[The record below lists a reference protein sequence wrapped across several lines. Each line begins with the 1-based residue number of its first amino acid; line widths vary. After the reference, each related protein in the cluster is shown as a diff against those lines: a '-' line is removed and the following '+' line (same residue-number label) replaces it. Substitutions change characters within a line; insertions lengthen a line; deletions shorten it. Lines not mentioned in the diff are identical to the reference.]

1 MKHRKTQKGTHL
13 NKIRS
18 EDVNT
23 RAINK
28 MDSDDVTLVTC
39 ATITLGAIEIYTDLS
54 KINQKKWMK
63 DWLLER
69 ESNYAYS
76 NIHRSYGYFDK
87 TPGYPRIF

>member
-1 MKHRKTQKGTHL
+1 
-13 NKIRS
+13 
-18 EDVNT
+18 
-23 RAINK
+23 

-39 ATITLGAIEIYTDLS
+39 ATITLGSAIEIYTDLS

-76 NIHRSYGYFDK
+76 NIHRSYGYFDPWIS
-87 TPGYPRIF
+87 TDILTRPPGYPRIF